1 LKLEVEESHKPNTY
15 KYLDLSARYMFP
27 IKGGTSLKT
36 RLYEEYS
43 WDITHNQ
50 KAIEFTTY
58 KQKSSSLVE
67 MLKLM
72 KMLLGI
78 GKKKKLLKV
87 TL

>member
-1 LKLEVEESHKPNTY
+1 
-15 KYLDLSARYMFP
+15 MFL

-43 WDITHNQ
+43 WDIAHNQ

-78 GKKKKLLKV
+78 GKKKKLLKAA
-87 TL
+87 L

>member
-1 LKLEVEESHKPNTY
+1 
-15 KYLDLSARYMFP
+15 MFL
-27 IKGGTSLKT
+27 IKGGISLKT

-50 KAIEFTTY
+50 KTIEFTTY

-72 KMLLGI
+72 KMLLRI
-78 GKKKKLLKV
+78 GKKKKLLKA